1 MSVFRQ
7 GLRDLMRLLI
17 DAEVSQRR
25 AAEKSA
31 HEHAIQLLRQN
42 LTPDQLNE
50 FERSGHFEVIGGD
63 TARRYR
69 IRRGHQMNVELL
81 DKNGRR
87 ICSLCFMPEGTLPAG
102 DIMLAQ
108 KIALELFEADPFKVA
123 NKLPALDWFLDL
135 EQRGSLAASR
145 R

>member
-31 HEHAIQLLRQN
+31 HERATQLLKQN
-42 LTPDQLNE
+42 LTPDQLKQ

-87 ICSLCFMPEGTLPAG
+87 YCCLCFRPVGTLATA
-102 DIMLAQ
+102 DVMLAQ
-108 KIALELFEADPFKVA
+108 KIALELFEAEALGVA
-123 NKLPALDWFLDL
+123 NKVPALV
-135 EQRGSLAASR
+135 GS
-145 R
+145 

>member
-7 GLRDLMRLLI
+7 GLRDLMRLIL
-17 DAEVSQRR
+17 DAEVS
-25 AAEKSA
+25 KKGA
-31 HEHAIQLLRQN
+31 HERAIQLLKQN
-42 LTPDQLNE
+42 LSPDQLKQ

-87 ICSLCFMPEGTLPAG
+87 FCCLCFRPEGTLATA
-102 DIMLAQ
+102 DVMLAQ
-108 KIALELFEADPFKVA
+108 KIALELFEVEALKIA
-123 NKLPALDWFLDL
+123 NRVSVLDQILDS
-135 EQRGSLAASR
+135 EQRRS
-145 R
+145 

>member
-7 GLRDLMRLLI
+7 CLRNLMRLIL
-17 DAEVSQRR
+17 DAEVSKK
-25 AAEKSA
+25 AARER
-31 HEHAIQLLRQN
+31 AIQLLKQN
-42 LTPDQLNE
+42 LSPDQLKQ

-87 ICSLCFMPEGTLPAG
+87 FCCLCFMPEGTLATA
-102 DIMLAQ
+102 DVMLAQ
-108 KIALELFEADPFKVA
+108 KIALELFEVEALKVA
-123 NKLPALDWFLDL
+123 NKVPALDLLLDS
-135 EQRGSLAASR
+135 EQRRS
-145 R
+145 

>member
-1 MSVFRQ
+1 MSVFRH

-17 DAEVSQRR
+17 AAEVSQRH

-31 HEHAIQLLRQN
+31 NERAIQLLKQN
-42 LTPDQLNE
+42 LSPDQLNQY
-50 FERSGHFEVIGGD
+50 ERSGHFEVIGGD

-87 ICSLCFMPEGTLPAG
+87 FCCLCFRPEGTLATA
-102 DIMLAQ
+102 DVMLAQ
-108 KIALELFEADPFKVA
+108 KIALELFEVQALKVA
-123 NKLPALDWFLDL
+123 NKVPVLDRLEDS
-135 EQRGSLAASR
+135 EQRRS
-145 R
+145 